1 MLPQWPDSFNG
12 SYILP
17 DTLRARCRY
26 EREVATVQAGVSEI
40 ECLVYCDL
48 LRYPIKKLFYYVH
61 SNIIENKKCYFN
73 IIKYKQNITCQ
84 RKIFNRSYNFPHCR
98 RY

>member
-48 LRYPIKKLFYYVH
+48 LLHIGCHLWDLSCVLQERKIKTIENIKKKSRVPGSFQ
-61 SNIIENKKCYFN
+61 E
-73 IIKYKQNITCQ
+73 
-84 RKIFNRSYNFPHCR
+84 FP
-98 RY
+98 